1 MGLEKVV
8 EEVLSSGKRRRN
20 EILAEGDQEYQ
31 KVVQAAKDE
40 MDEYHKK
47 RVEENKVRIERMRAQ
62 DLQTAELEVR
72 RLELSMRRD
81 LLEMVQEG
89 AKDKLRQLD
98 RPRNEAMLGA
108 LLTGKDVPGARVFS
122 AAKDEPIVRSLTR
135 LPYGGHIDC
144 LGGVTIES
152 ADGSIREDLTYDAL
166 LTERSEE
173 LLPIIAEILFGEG
186 G

>member
-8 EEVLSSGKRRRN
+8 EEVLSSGKRKRDD
-20 EILAEGDQEYQ
+20 ILAEGEADYRE
-31 KVVQAAKDE
+31 VVQASKDE
-40 MDEYHKK
+40 IDEYRSK
-47 RVEENKVRIERMRAQ
+47 REKENQVRIERMRAQ

-81 LLEMVQEG
+81 LLELVQEG
-89 AKDKLRQLD
+89 AKDKLRQLE
-98 RPRNEAMLGA
+98 RPRNEAMLKA
-108 LLTGKDVPGARVFS
+108 LLEGKDVPGARVFS

-144 LGGVTIES
+144 LGGVIIES

-173 LLPIIAEILFGEG
+173 LLPIIAGILFGEG

>member
-8 EEVLSSGKRRRN
+8 EEVLSSGKRKRDD
-20 EILAEGDQEYQ
+20 ILAEGEKDNQE
-31 KVVQAAKDE
+31 VVKAAKDE
-40 MDEYHKK
+40 
-47 RVEENKVRIERMRAQ
+47 VEEYRHQRKKDNKVRIERMRAQ

-98 RPRNEAMLGA
+98 RPRNEAMLKA
-108 LLTGKDVPGARVFS
+108 LLAGKDVPGARVFS
-122 AAKDEPIVRSLTR
+122 SSKDEPIVRSLTR

-144 LGGVTIES
+144 LGGVIIES

-173 LLPIIAEILFGEG
+173 LLPIIAGILFGEEG
-186 G
+186 

>member
-8 EEVLSSGKRRRN
+8 EEVLSSGKRKRN
-20 EILAEGDQEYQ
+20 EILAEGEQDYQE
-31 KVVQAAKDE
+31 VVQAAKDE
-40 MDEYHKK
+40 IEQYRQK
-47 RVEENKVRIERMRAQ
+47 REEDLKVRIERMRAQ
-62 DLQTAELEVR
+62 DLQTAELKVR

-89 AKDKLRQLD
+89 ARDKLRQLD
-98 RPRNEAMLGA
+98 RPRNEAMLKA
-108 LLTGKDVPGARVFS
+108 LLSDKDVPGARVFS
-122 AAKDEPIVRSLTR
+122 ATR
-135 LPYGGHIDC
+135 LPYAGHIDC
-144 LGGVTIES
+144 LGGVIIES

-186 G
+186 D

>member
-1 MGLEKVV
+1 MGLEKVI
-8 EEVLSSGKRRRN
+8 EEVLSSGKRKRN
-20 EILAEGDQEYQ
+20 EVLAEGEQDYQE
-31 KVVQAAKDE
+31 VVQAAKDE
-40 MDEYHKK
+40 IEQYRRK
-47 RVEENKVRIERMRAQ
+47 REEDNKVRIERMRAQ

-89 AKDKLRQLD
+89 ARDKLRQLD
-98 RPRNEAMLGA
+98 RPRNEAMLKA
-108 LLTGKDVPGARVFS
+108 LLSDKDVPGARVFS

-135 LPYGGHIDC
+135 LPYAGHIDC
-144 LGGVTIES
+144 LGGVIIES
-152 ADGSIREDLTYDAL
+152 ADGTIREDLTYDAL

-173 LLPIIAEILFGEG
+173 QLPIIAEILFGEG

>member
-8 EEVLSSGKRRRN
+8 EEVLSSGKRKRD
-20 EILAEGDQEYQ
+20 EILAEGEQDYQE
-31 KVVQAAKDE
+31 VVQAARDE
-40 MDEYHKK
+40 MEEYRRK
-47 RVEENKVRIERMRAQ
+47 REEDNHVRIDRMRAQ

-98 RPRNEAMLGA
+98 RPRNEALLKVLLG
-108 LLTGKDVPGARVFS
+108 GKDVPGARVFS
-122 AAKDEPIVRSLTR
+122 SAKDEPIVRSLTR
-135 LPYGGHIDC
+135 MPYGGTIDC
-144 LGGVTIES
+144 LGGVVIES
-152 ADGSIREDLTYDAL
+152 ADGSIREDLTYDTL

-173 LLPIIAEILFGEG
+173 LLPIIAGILFGEEG
-186 G
+186 